1 MTYEEAVRALGPEGV
16 RAAAEIAASLPPLT
30 ESQVEALATLLHSAD
45 QARRHI
51 EHASD
56 AA

>member
-30 ESQVEALATLLHSAD
+30 GPIAG
-45 QARRHI
+45 
-51 EHASD
+51 AS
-56 AA
+56 